1 MKIKS
6 IEISNYRKIKKAK
19 LNMEDNITVLA
30 GANNSGKTSL
40 VELFDSVFAKPKG
53 KLCLNKTDFPVEL
66 CEEWGK
72 RAFPIFRDAFSYP
85 KKEDAQTHI
94 REKIFG
100 DTPVTISPIMLK
112 IQIDYDKEADDI
124 RNFADYIMELS
135 PDNTSFYFMYKY
147 ELNNKLFFD
156 NFDKYYEKMKP
167 RFQKISDSG
176 VNWE

>member
-1 MKIKS
+1 M
-6 IEISNYRKIKKAK
+6 RR
-19 LNMEDNITVLA
+19 M
-30 GANNSGKTSL
+30 
-40 VELFDSVFAKPKG
+40 
-53 KLCLNKTDFPVEL
+53 
-66 CEEWGK
+66 GK
-72 RAFPIFRDAFSYP
+72 RAFPIFRDAFSCP

-112 IQIDYDKEADDI
+112 IQIDYDKEDDI

-156 NFDKYYEKMKP
+156 NFDKYYERMQP
-167 RFQKISDSG
+167 RLQKTSDSG
-176 VNWE
+176 VTGNKAERVICE